1 VVLERA
7 ADAGADIE
15 ALTDDD
21 ALDAR
26 VGGT

>member
-7 ADAGADIE
+7 VDAGADIGVP
-15 ALTDDD
+15 TDDD